1 MLTAF
6 FTANHLY
13 PFACQYTYQEFPQ
26 HFIWHRLNKNWCPQL
41 NGFAI
46 GQLCFVAPTAE
57 EHFYLHMLL
66 ITIKG
71 LMSWQ
76 DLRTFDNV
84 VHPLFYAAC
93 LVWGLL
99 QNDDEW
105 QQCLT
110 EVAGICT
117 GDALHHLFALVVRH
131 CEPVQPQTLWNE
143 FQANLCNDLHHC
155 LHWADILN
163 LSDDDMHDYGLFFL
177 NKHLSNLSTSLSNFS
192 NMPQILNDWDRVDEN
207 PFISKQL
214 AYN

>member
-1 MLTAF
+1 MIHQYPTVVRLQVHLSGNHLTIFDPTKPLDQVLKQGEWEESMLTAF

-46 GQLCFVAPTAE
+46 GQLYFVAPTAE

-66 ITIKG
+66 MTVKG
-71 LMSWQ
+71 PMLWQ

-84 VHPLFYAAC
+84 VHPLFYVAC

-117 GDALHHLFALVVRH
+117 GDALHCLFALVMRH
-131 CEPVQPQTLWNE
+131 CEPVQPQTLWNK
-143 FQANLCNDLHHC
+143 F
-155 LHWADILN
+155 
-163 LSDDDMHDYGLFFL
+163 
-177 NKHLSNLSTSLSNFS
+177 
-192 NMPQILNDWDRVDEN
+192 
-207 PFISKQL
+207 
-214 AYN
+214 